1 VSFACLLGSTFLSI
15 SSGHFSALFV
25 EVKNYHLKYTDFQ
38 GAQGSKDT
46 EIEKLTFPHP
56 PNPVHFKWTE
66 SFDFAESY
74 VFTKQSPI
82 ISL

>member
-1 VSFACLLGSTFLSI
+1 MSFACLLGSTFLSI

-25 EVKNYHLKYTDFQ
+25 EVKNHHLKYTDFQ

-56 PNPVHFKWTE
+56 RPSTLF
-66 SFDFAESY
+66 
-74 VFTKQSPI
+74 
-82 ISL
+82 